1 MLSLEHLQKKINTT
15 RELLSVVKTMKTLAA
30 VNIRLYEG
38 AAASLEEYNRVIDM
52 GWQILFRGLATFP
65 GRRSKP
71 DTILLVLGSDQ
82 GMCGQFNDIAVELA
96 RTKREELVQQNRPTF
111 FWTVGERIRAGL
123 EDTHAI
129 AEHYSLPGSIAAI
142 NSHVQLVVQQFEAY
156 QRQKG
161 VDSLHLIHNR
171 IIRGGI
177 YQPEYI
183 QLLPLDQNWMN
194 RYKDRPWPGTCLPMI
209 GIERGELFHR
219 LFSQYL
225 FASLYRAFA
234 QSMASEN
241 AARLASMQ
249 AAEKNII
256 EISEEL
262 QAKFRETRQST
273 ITAELFD
280 IVAGFEAISD
290 SLRYDR

>member
-30 VNIRLYEG
+30 VNIRHYEG

-52 GWQILFRGLATFP
+52 GWQILFRGQATFP

-71 DTILLVLGSDQ
+71 DTILMVLGSDQ
-82 GMCGQFNDIAVELA
+82 GMCGQFNDVAVKLA
-96 RTKREELVQQNRPTF
+96 RTKREELVQQNKPAL

-123 EDTHAI
+123 EDTKAI
-129 AEHYSLPGSIAAI
+129 TEHYSLPGSIAAI
-142 NSHVQLVVQQFEAY
+142 NSHVQLLVQQFEAY
-156 QRQKG
+156 QRQRG
-161 VDSLHLIHNR
+161 IDNLHLIHNK
-171 IIRGGI
+171 IIKGGL
-177 YQPEYI
+177 YQPEWV
-183 QLLPLDQNWMN
+183 QLLPLDRNWLA
-194 RYKDRPWPGTCLPMI
+194 RYKDRQWPGPCLPMI
-209 GIERGELFHR
+209 GIDSEELFHR

-249 AAEKNII
+249 AAEKNIL
-256 EISEEL
+256 EIAEEL
-262 QAKFRETRQST
+262 QANFRETRQST

-290 SLRYDR
+290 THQHD

>member
-1 MLSLEHLQKKINTT
+1 MLSLERLQKKIKTT

-30 VNIRLYEG
+30 VNIRHYEG

-52 GWQILFRGLATFP
+52 GWQILFRNKAAFP

-96 RTKREELVQQNRPTF
+96 RTKREELIEQNRPTL

-123 EDTHAI
+123 EDTKAI
-129 AEHYSLPGSIAAI
+129 AEHYSLPSSIAAI
-142 NSHVQLVVQQFEAY
+142 NSHVQLLVQQFEAY

-161 VDSLHLIHNR
+161 IDSLHLIHNR
-171 IIRGGI
+171 IIKGGM
-177 YQPEYI
+177 YQPEWI
-183 QLLPLDQNWMN
+183 ELLPLDRNWLA
-194 RYKDRPWPGTCLPMI
+194 RYKARQWPSSCLPMI
-209 GIERGELFHR
+209 GIDREELFRR

-249 AAEKNII
+249 AAEKNIL

-280 IVAGFEAISD
+280 IVAGFEAISYTHGHD
-290 SLRYDR
+290 

>member
-15 RELLSVVKTMKTLAA
+15 QELLSVVKTMKTLAA
-30 VNIRLYEG
+30 VNIRHFEG
-38 AAASLEEYNRVIDM
+38 AAASLEEYNGVIDM
-52 GWQILFRGLATFP
+52 GWQILFQGQATFP
-65 GRRSKP
+65 RSRSKP

-96 RTKREELVQQNRPTF
+96 RVKKEELSQQNRPAL
-111 FWTVGERIRAGL
+111 FWTVGERIRSGL
-123 EDTHAI
+123 EDTNVI

-142 NSHVQLVVQQFEAY
+142 NSHVQLIVQKFEAY
-156 QRQKG
+156 QRERG
-161 VDSLHLIHNR
+161 IDSLHLIHNK
-171 IIRGGI
+171 IIKGGM
-177 YQPEYI
+177 YQAGWL
-183 QLLPLDQNWMN
+183 QLLPLDRDWLE
-194 RYKDRPWPGTCLPMI
+194 RYKTRQWPGSCLPMI
-209 GIERGELFHR
+209 GIDREELFHR

-249 AAEKNII
+249 AAEKNIL
-256 EISEEL
+256 EIAEEL

-273 ITAELFD
+273 ITEELFD
-280 IVAGFEAISD
+280 IVAGFDAISD
-290 SLRYDR
+290 THRHD

>member
-1 MLSLEHLQKKINTT
+1 MLTLEQLQKKINTT

-30 VNIRLYEG
+30 VNIRHYEG
-38 AAASLEEYNRVIDM
+38 AAAALEEYNGVIDM
-52 GWQILFRGLATFP
+52 GWQILFRGQATFP
-65 GRRSKP
+65 RRRSKP
-71 DTILLVLGSDQ
+71 DTVLLVLGSDQ

-96 RTKREELVQQNRPTF
+96 RARREELVAQNRPTL

-123 EDTHAI
+123 EDTNAI
-129 AEHYSLPGSIAAI
+129 AEHYSVPGSIAAI
-142 NSHVQLVVQQFEAY
+142 NSHVQLIVQQFEAY
-156 QRQKG
+156 QRQRG
-161 VDSLHLIHNR
+161 LDSLHLVHNK
-171 IIRGGI
+171 IVKGGV
-177 YQPEYI
+177 YQPEWR
-183 QLLPLDQNWMN
+183 QLLPLDREWLA
-194 RYKDRPWPGTCLPMI
+194 RYKDRHWPGSCLPLI
-209 GIERGELFHR
+209 GIDRGELFHR

-225 FASLYRAFA
+225 FAALYRAFA

-249 AAEKNII
+249 AAEKNIL
-256 EISEEL
+256 EITEEL

-290 SLRYDR
+290 TSSHG